1 MNKRILTCLALCIV
15 AVASLV
21 LGVSSCKSKVMNEK
35 KNLLLVI
42 DAQNDFCSPD
52 GSLFVS
58 GAVEDMKRLVGFIN
72 SNSSKL
78 SNVVLTQ
85 DSHHVLDIAH
95 PGFWTDKNGKPVEA
109 FTQITSQQVTDGE
122 YLPRENKEQV
132 IQYLKE
138 LEDNGEFTHTIW
150 PEHCIVGSVGGAIFP
165 PVMEAISNWERS
177 QGTRFTLYQKGLNPY
192 TEHFG
197 ALRANVIDKTDK
209 STDYNQELIAQLKD
223 ADRIIIA
230 GEAKSHCVA
239 NTVKQIYELGGI
251 KAEIV
256 ILSDCMSP
264 VTGFET
270 LGEDVYKM
278 AAEKGANV
286 ASSTEVTL

>member
-1 MNKRILTCLALCIV
+1 MNKRILTCLALCLVVI
-15 AVASLV
+15 ASLTF
-21 LGVSSCKSKVMNEK
+21 GVSSCKSKVMDEK
-35 KNLLLVI
+35 KNLLLII

-52 GSLFVS
+52 GSLFVN
-58 GAVEDMKRLVGFIN
+58 GAVEDMGRLVSFIN
-72 SNSSKL
+72 DNKDKL
-78 SNVVLTQ
+78 CSIVLTQ

-95 PGFWTDKNGKPVEA
+95 PGFWTDKNGKQVGV
-109 FTQITSQQVTDGE
+109 FTQISAQQVIDGE
-122 YLPRENKEQV
+122 YLPIEKKEEV
-132 IQYLKE
+132 IQYLQD
-138 LEDNGEFTHTIW
+138 LESKGEFTHTVW
-150 PEHCIVGSVGGAIFP
+150 PEHCIIGSVGAAIVP
-165 PVMEAISNWERS
+165 SLMKAISNWERT

-197 ALRANVIDKTDK
+197 ALRANVIDKNDK

-239 NTVKQIYELGGI
+239 NTVKQIYEMGNI
-251 KAEIV
+251 NAEIL

-270 LGEDVYKM
+270 LGEDTYKM
-278 AAEKGANV
+278 AKEKGAMITTSADV
-286 ASSTEVTL
+286 KL